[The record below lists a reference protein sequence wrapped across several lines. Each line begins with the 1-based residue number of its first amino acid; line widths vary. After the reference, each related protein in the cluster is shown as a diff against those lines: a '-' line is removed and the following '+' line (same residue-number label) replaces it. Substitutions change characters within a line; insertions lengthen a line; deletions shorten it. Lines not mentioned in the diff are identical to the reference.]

1 MDLINKFKEDGY
13 FVIPNLISEEKISQ
27 YKNLVELDYLKYS
40 PLHAGYG
47 MKSDHGLNDKTLE
60 KVVFNQHNKNI
71 LWHDLIFHPKI
82 ISLLDSI
89 LKEGSYNNSEPYYMN
104 NNSARCPLKG
114 NPGQQLH
121 SDSRLPGVNYCLV
134 ANVIWMLDDFTNT
147 NGATRVVPKSH
158 KIKKFAVDG
167 EKHKDE
173 ILITGKKGSVLV
185 FNANLW
191 HGGGPNLDGN
201 SRWAYALGYARWF
214 IKPSFDF
221 MKNTPK
227 NIYDQLTDDKK
238 ALLGFN
244 CVPPKD
250 EFSRLRR
257 ISQVPEIPEN
267 YNLPK

>member
-1 MDLINKFKEDGY
+1 MIKLWKKLF
-13 FVIPNLISEEKISQ
+13 LISTI
-27 YKNLVELDYLKYS
+27 KY
-40 PLHAGYG
+40 
-47 MKSDHGLNDKTLE
+47 
-60 KVVFNQHNKNI
+60 FR
-71 LWHDLIFHPKI
+71 HDLIFHPKI

-191 HGGGPNLDGN
+191 HGG
-201 SRWAYALGYARWF
+201 S
-214 IKPSFDF
+214 
-221 MKNTPK
+221 
-227 NIYDQLTDDKK
+227 
-238 ALLGFN
+238 
-244 CVPPKD
+244 
-250 EFSRLRR
+250 
-257 ISQVPEIPEN
+257 
-267 YNLPK
+267 